1 VLEHCRKVN
10 NKVIVVYL
18 FLKYKIENV
27 LKSEEYLSTLNVFTV
42 YTVTCLLVVV
52 VLPNEV
58 LQGLISL
65 SVCL

>member
-1 VLEHCRKVN
+1 MLEHCRKVN